1 MSKQIRIYGCGGA
14 GVNIVSHYT
23 GRQSEPGCAEIMP
36 ALVDT
41 SRSNLK
47 NREIPQDATYLVD
60 GLDGSGKIRA
70 ENHAE
75 IQKTIKQILVQIQP
89 TDFNLIV
96 FSASGGSGSVI
107 GPLLVKELSDRKIPV
122 IAVVIGS
129 DESVIAAENT
139 LKTLQSLESIAQG
152 TEMPVI
158 MNYHQN
164 NLNDKRS
171 GVDRSIYSVIGCF
184 SVLASGENL
193 EMDYRDLVHW
203 IQYTK
208 VNNGRP
214 QLATVHVATTK
225 EQFDRVVAPISVA
238 SLYNDPDQEHLPTTA
253 DYQSVG
259 YADLS
264 SIDIDQLHF
273 IIGINDLAK
282 IGSEIKAT
290 VNQMMEAR
298 QARVEPD
305 SLLDGTDGS
314 TKKGDLLL

>member
-1 MSKQIRIYGCGGA
+1 MSNKVRVYGCGGA
-14 GVNIVSHYT
+14 GVNITSHYT
-23 GRQSEPGCAEIMP
+23 GKSTSPGCAELLP

-47 NREIPQDATYLVD
+47 GRQLPEDATYLVE

-75 IQKTIKQILVQIQP
+75 IAKTIKQVLVQIQP
-89 TDFNLIV
+89 TDFNIVV

-107 GPLLVKELSDRKIPV
+107 GPLILKELAERKIP
-122 IAVVIGS
+122 AVAMVIGS

-139 LKTLQSLESIAQG
+139 LKTLQSLESISQG
-152 TEMPVI
+152 TGLPLI
-158 MNYHQN
+158 MSYHQN
-164 NLNDKRS
+164 DLNDKRS
-171 GVDRSIYSVIGCF
+171 NVDKSIFSAITCF
-184 SVLASGENL
+184 SILASGENL

-208 VNNGRP
+208 VNNGKP
-214 QLATVHVATTK
+214 QLATVHIASTP
-225 EQFDRVVAPISVA
+225 EQFERVVAPISVA
-238 SLYNDPDQEHLPTTA
+238 SLYSSPDANHLPTTA

-264 SIDIDQLHF
+264 EADIDQLHF
-273 IIGINDLAK
+273 MIGVNDLAK
-282 IGSEIKAT
+282 IGSDIKQR
-290 VNQMMEAR
+290 VSKMLEAR

-305 SLLDGTDGS
+305 SLLDGTNVGNS
-314 TKKGDLLL
+314 GDLVL